1 MEKDVYQVKVG
12 SEILEYPR
20 GTTYRVIAEDVQKNY
35 RYPIVLVTVN
45 GRLRELH
52 KRLDRDCML
61 NFVTL
66 AEDIGHKTYQR
77 SLTLLLLKAV
87 YHVGGHDR
95 IEKVVVHYS
104 MGSGYYITIRGEVRP
119 DQEFLDR
126 VKSFMMELV
135 EKKIPIMKKN
145 VGTQEARE
153 KFRSYGMLDKE
164 KLFRYRRV
172 SRVNLYE
179 LDGFEDYFY
188 GFMTS
193 DTGYLKYF
201 DLRPY
206 EDGFVLVFPE
216 MSDPEKLPELVFSRK
231 VFQVQKKSE
240 EWGEKFGIDT
250 VGALNE
256 KICEG
261 NSHQMLL
268 IAEAMQEQKIAEL
281 AGEIA
286 KRRGVKFVMIAG
298 PSSSGKTTFCNR
310 LSIQLSAHGL
320 VPHPISL
327 DNYYRNRTDTPRDE
341 NGEYDFECLEALDLQ
356 LLDQDLNTLLS
367 GGEVELPYYNFKT
380 GKREYKGK
388 YLKLG
393 EEDILVMEGI
403 HGLNDRLSRCI
414 PRESCYKVYISALTQ
429 LNVDE
434 HNRIPTTDGRLIRRM
449 VRDHRTRATSA
460 RETIAMWHKVRRGE
474 EKYIF
479 PFQDSAD
486 FVFNS
491 ALIYELSVL
500 KLYAE
505 PLLFQIPEDVPEY
518 QEAKRL
524 LKFLDYFVGVPSE
537 AIPTNSILRE
547 FVGGSCFDV

>member
-52 KRLDRDCML
+52 KRLDRDCTL

>member
-52 KRLDRDCML
+52 KRLDRDCTL

-216 MSDPEKLPELVFSRK
+216 MSDPEKLPELAFSRK